1 MDKIRAINYSDSEEE
16 EMVINR
22 SDMFQINNETLVHI
36 CDSSKISIFMINL
49 LNSNDLFY

>member
-16 EMVINR
+16 EMVIN
-22 SDMFQINNETLVHI
+22 SSVISKINNETLVHY
-36 CDSSKISIFMINL
+36 CFVSDMCIFMIKV